1 MRRYL
6 PLVFGVVVGMVCV
19 RLGVWQLDR
28 LSERKAMNVRGESR
42 LAMEVVDLDEHPT
55 EDSLDGRRA
64 SATGVFDFERQIV
77 VMLRGLRGVPGVHIV
92 TPLRLEDGTAVLVE
106 RGWAPSPDGKTVE
119 LAKFAEPAESQVVGT
134 LARTSMPAA
143 VSSGTTWPLYVR
155 RPNASEIESRF
166 PYPLRSMTLRR
177 TVPPA
182 AAPAELIPL
191 PHPDFTNGSH
201 LSYAIQWFSFAT
213 IAVVGSAILVWS
225 RGRHPTVRG
234 SGVDERRLDTS

>member
-1 MRRYL
+1 MRRLL

-28 LSERKAMNVRGESR
+28 LAERKAVNERGESR
-42 LAMEVVDLDEHPT
+42 LAMAVVDLAEPAM
-55 EDSLDGRRA
+55 EDALEGRRA

-92 TPLRLEDGTAVLVE
+92 TPLRLADGTAVLVE

-119 LAKFAEPAESQVVGT
+119 LAKLTEPAESQVVGT
-134 LARTSMPAA
+134 LAGTSMPAA

-155 RPNASEIESRF
+155 RPNASEIESRY
-166 PYPLRSMTLRR
+166 PYPLRSMMLRR
-177 TVPPA
+177 TERPA
-182 AAPAELIPL
+182 TAPAELIPL
-191 PHPDFTNGSH
+191 PQPDFTNGSH

-213 IAVVGSAILVWS
+213 IAVVGSVILVW
-225 RGRHPTVRG
+225 R
-234 SGVDERRLDTS
+234 SGVSKRHTDSL

>member
-1 MRRYL
+1 MRRFL

-28 LSERKAMNVRGESR
+28 LAERKAVNERGESR
-42 LAMEVVDLDEHPT
+42 LAMAVVDLAEHAT
-55 EDSLDGRRA
+55 EDALEGRRA
-64 SATGVFDFERQIV
+64 LATGVFDFERQIV

-106 RGWAPSPDGKTVE
+106 RGWAPSPDGKTVD
-119 LAKFAEPAESQVVGT
+119 LSKFSEPGESHVVGT
-134 LARTSMPAA
+134 LVRTSMPAA

-155 RPNASEIESRF
+155 RPNAGEIESHY

-177 TVPPA
+177 TEQPTS
-182 AAPAELIPL
+182 APAELIPL
-191 PHPDFTNGSH
+191 PQPDFTNGSH

-213 IAVVGSAILVWS
+213 IAVVGSAILVW
-225 RGRHPTVRG
+225 RRG
-234 SGVDERRLDTS
+234 SRPI